1 MTPEYK
7 QVPLKHGEVGQSFPH
22 FIEIQ
27 DLFTATKESEVW
39 LKFAE
44 TGEQD
49 LEGFEGEEDEEFDAE
64 EDNEAEL
71 QEPDPSWTLAKIKM
85 HPKFE
90 LFVEDRK
97 YFLDDPTWEVQD
109 RDEDIDEWIEWL
121 ADRQESDVEQLPD
134 WPPPA
139 EPPADK
145 DLRDVDMSSVGY
157 ARAQP
162 AMDLDAPR
170 AKTRPGGEKDHSADL
185 SVPPSS
191 KSAVSKSAV
200 SKSAA
205 VSKSTVNEG
214 RAGNTL
220 YFENYVDDD
229 DDEERRKANDEWEE
243 NGRQAAEEQRNKDNL
258 AARAARGVDQSAA
271 AAPAAAGK
279 QADEE
284 DEEAEGEAASMENAM
299 DDARRRAAAEAAA
312 KRASAGVI
320 ALASEEEAAKVKAMD
335 VLDIYKDAKTLWGR
349 ATVKKIFRLADVLQA
364 DIAWDDGDTAGL
376 QLALWR
382 RDQTD
387 ADPATWPRWRPSSLS
402 EVPLFQR
409 LHETK
414 SPGDLMRSPDC
425 ADVTAPPAS
434 AIPKGVFGAA
444 LDVSSLDNKAL
455 AAGLAGASILFST
468 DLEDGREADAPVSFP
483 RIFDLYSV
491 MQESTSTVKAFYVC
505 CGLASPIN
513 LKKACLEVDKG
524 FVLGLEVKVL
534 AKGRAAGAERTV
546 ELRDK
551 GNKPIDDKKEPPI
564 IAHALGDTKLRVR
577 PVHGVDELVSIIG
590 RTAVSQ
596 LRALLLRSELFGV
609 LAKDLE
615 VFEGASFL
623 PGLDKFPDGITRTHV
638 SKLGDAILGQAL
650 LTTAKGL
657 EAARAEQTRFFSAD
671 KQTRALQTFTNTAK
685 DLVQMAANMPSVFYL
700 GSSLNQAAQE
710 KLLGKLVQL
719 APKLAPTTAAPP
731 APPAPPAKLLPATKA
746 ASKRGKDE
754 AGCHNSP
761 DGKLAQTDKPEKP
774 PRSLPNPQLAAL
786 SSGVSGASSTASSSS
801 GSPAYTPLGQGQA
814 DSNTS
819 KMADLTV
826 KLAVAQAE
834 LAQEKK
840 TTIELRTQLDAVT
853 AELKVQL
860 EKITILQATS
870 AGLSAEIGGLRA
882 ELKTKDKMADDLRH
896 SQAMWSSM
904 FMSKSEVSSSTFQ
917 SFMNATSGRGA
928 AEP

>member
-1 MTPEYK
+1 ME
-7 QVPLKHGEVGQSFPH
+7 
-22 FIEIQ
+22 
-27 DLFTATKESEVW
+27 
-39 LKFAE
+39 
-44 TGEQD
+44 
-49 LEGFEGEEDEEFDAE
+49 
-64 EDNEAEL
+64 
-71 QEPDPSWTLAKIKM
+71 
-85 HPKFE
+85 
-90 LFVEDRK
+90 
-97 YFLDDPTWEVQD
+97 
-109 RDEDIDEWIEWL
+109 
-121 ADRQESDVEQLPD
+121 
-134 WPPPA
+134 
-139 EPPADK
+139 
-145 DLRDVDMSSVGY
+145 
-157 ARAQP
+157 
-162 AMDLDAPR
+162 LDAPR
-170 AKTRPGGEKDHSADL
+170 VTTRPGGSDATRRRNGG
-185 SVPPSS
+185 
-191 KSAVSKSAV
+191 
-200 SKSAA
+200 
-205 VSKSTVNEG
+205 STGGGGEVQPEAEEEQDDN
-214 RAGNTL
+214 N
-220 YFENYVDDD
+220 NDD
-229 DDEERRKANDEWEE
+229 DDEEDDKSDPDGEARHMEETMDGVRR
-243 NGRQAAEEQRNKDNL
+243 
-258 AARAARGVDQSAA
+258 ARAAD
-271 AAPAAAGK
+271 K
-279 QADEE
+279 
-284 DEEAEGEAASMENAM
+284 
-299 DDARRRAAAEAAA
+299 AA

-320 ALASEEEAAKVKAMD
+320 TLASEEEAAKVQALD

-349 ATVKKIFRLADVLQA
+349 ATVQKIARLGDVLQA
-364 DIAWDDGDTAGL
+364 DIVWDDGDTAGV
-376 QLALWR
+376 QLTLWR

-387 ADPATWPRWRPSSLS
+387 EDPATWPRWRPSSLS
-402 EVPLFQR
+402 KVPLFQR

-425 ADVTAPPAS
+425 ADVSAPPAS

-468 DLEDGREADAPVSFP
+468 ELEDGREADAPVSFP

-505 CGLASPIN
+505 CGHASPIN

-534 AKGRAAGAERTV
+534 AKGRAAGSARTV

-564 IAHALGDTKLRVR
+564 VAHALGDTKLRVR
-577 PVHGVDELVSIIG
+577 PVHGVDELASIIG

-596 LRALLLRSELFGV
+596 LHALLLRSELFSV
-609 LAKDLE
+609 VAKDLE
-615 VFEGASFL
+615 VFESASFL
-623 PGLDKFPDGITRTHV
+623 SGLDKFPDGITRTHV

-657 EAARAEQTRFFSAD
+657 EAARAEQTRFYSAD

-731 APPAPPAKLLPATKA
+731 PPPAAKPPATKPA
-746 ASKRGKDE
+746 INKRGKDE

-761 DGKLAQTDKPEKP
+761 DGKVEKTDKSSARGHQPPKP
-774 PRSLPNPQLAAL
+774 LVNSQLAAL
-786 SSGVSGASSTASSSS
+786 HSAGVSGGSSTASSSS

-840 TTIELRTQLDAVT
+840 TTSELRTQLDAVT
-853 AELKVQL
+853 AELKGQL
-860 EKITILQATS
+860 EKFAVLQSTS

-928 AEP
+928 GEP

>member
-1 MTPEYK
+1 MTLEYK

-49 LEGFEGEEDEEFDAE
+49 LEGFEGDDDEEFGAE
-64 EDNEAEL
+64 EDNEGVVEAEF
-71 QEPDPSWTLAKIKM
+71 EEAYPDWTVAKIKM

-90 LFVEDRK
+90 LFLKDRK
-97 YFLDDPTWEVQD
+97 YWLDEPAWELHD
-109 RDEDIDEWIEWL
+109 RDEDIQAWIEWL
-121 ADRQESDVEQLPD
+121 ADRQESDVEQLAD

-139 EPPADK
+139 EPPANT
-145 DLRDVDMSSVGY
+145 DLSDVDMSSVEY

-170 AKTRPGGEKDHSADL
+170 AKTRPGEKDL
-185 SVPPSS
+185 SVPPLS

-200 SKSAA
+200 SKSAT
-205 VSKSTVNEG
+205 VSKSAVNEG
-214 RAGNTL
+214 SAGNTQ
-220 YFENYVDDD
+220 YSERYVDDD
-229 DDEERRKANDEWEE
+229 DDDDRRRANDEWEE
-243 NGRQAAEEQRNKDNL
+243 NSRQAADEQRNKDDL
-258 AARAARGVDQSAA
+258 AARTARGVGQSAA

-577 PVHGVDELVSIIG
+577 PVHGVDELASIIG

-731 APPAPPAKLLPATKA
+731 APPAPPAKLPPATKA

-853 AELKVQL
+853 ADLKVQL

-928 AEP
+928 GEP